1 MAGDLFYYKPLVL
14 DRNPDAKINLSLESK
29 PSGMVVNDGAIS
41 WQTDSSHIN
50 VYEIRVIASDGFDR
64 ATQNFTL
71 FARAGVKI
79 LSEANLDAEVDKP
92 YQYKVDIWRPDLEHI
107 LTFDLSYAPEGMTID
122 DSGLITW
129 TPGVTQIDTQK
140 FMG

>member
-1 MAGDLFYYKPLVL
+1 
-14 DRNPDAKINLSLESK
+14 
-29 PSGMVVNDGAIS
+29 MVVNDGAIS

-79 LSEANLDAEVDKP
+79 LSEASLDAEVDKP

-140 FMG
+140 FMFKIYIIHLFNRS